1 MRVSAKS
8 RTGAPSTVLSHA
20 LSRSS
25 GRRTRAGSATRRNI
39 LARGGERS
47 PDARAGDEARA
58 DELALAA
65 MRVLRIGQ
73 ARPERGGDGRGGSGH
88 GRSFAVRRP
97 ARRGATS
104 RADGAVCTIPT
115 GGPALAAH
123 A

>member
-25 GRRTRAGSATRRNI
+25 GRRTRAGSATRRNL

-65 MRVLRIGQ
+65 RGVLRIGQ
-73 ARPERGGDGRGGSGH
+73 GGPGGGGGGGGVSGH
-88 GRSFAVRRP
+88 GRPSALRRP
-97 ARRGATS
+97 ARQ
-104 RADGAVCTIPT
+104 
-115 GGPALAAH
+115 
-123 A
+123 

>member
-20 LSRSS
+20 LSRTS
-25 GRRTRAGSATRRNI
+25 GRRTRAGSATRRNL

-47 PDARAGDEARA
+47 PDARAGDEACA

-73 ARPERGGDGRGGSGH
+73 ARPERGGGGGGGSGH
-88 GRSFAVRRP
+88 GRTFALR
-97 ARRGATS
+97 
-104 RADGAVCTIPT
+104 
-115 GGPALAAH
+115 H
-123 A
+123 APRQ